1 MTITGSG
8 GCRFKEGCK
17 FSIWGQ
23 MNGKKLTEE
32 QIRQLVTKGRTNL
45 FKGFKKNDGTGVL

>member
-1 MTITGSG
+1 MKGA
-8 GCRFKEGCK
+8 GCSRFKEGCK

-32 QIRQLVTKGRTNL
+32 QIGQLVTKGRTSL
-45 FKGFKKNDGTGVL
+45 IKGFNKEGRHGVL